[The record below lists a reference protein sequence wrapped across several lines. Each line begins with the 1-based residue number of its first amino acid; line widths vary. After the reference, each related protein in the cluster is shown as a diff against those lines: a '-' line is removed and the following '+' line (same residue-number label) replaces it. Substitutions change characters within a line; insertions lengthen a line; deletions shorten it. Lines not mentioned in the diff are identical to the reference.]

1 MATVHKTIAL
11 TDQQDAWIKAQITAG
26 RHTNDSEFMRDLSRR
41 DQERSAELDAVRAA
55 LIDGENSGEA
65 KSLNAAALSAACA
78 RRIAAYR
85 LAPAAERE
93 LETELNRRLRV
104 RMSGGVGGL
113 ADAIPRAR
121 PDR

>member
-65 KSLNAAALSAACA
+65 KSLNAAALKQRMRSAHRCVPSGA
-78 RRIAAYR
+78 RR
-85 LAPAAERE
+85 
-93 LETELNRRLRV
+93 
-104 RMSGGVGGL
+104 
-113 ADAIPRAR
+113 RAGA
-121 PDR
+121 

>member
-1 MATVHKTIAL
+1 MAAVRKTIAL
-11 TDQQDAWIKAQITAG
+11 TDQQDAWIKAQIAAG
-26 RHTNDSEFMRDLSRR
+26 RYTNDSEFIRDLSRR

-55 LIDGENSGEA
+55 LIA
-65 KSLNAAALSAACA
+65 Y
-78 RRIAAYR
+78 YR